1 MQIKFRPSGIQAAPK
16 QPTREELPPPPDGE
30 AGDVERTYEDRQDA
44 AFDPKG
50 DRAPD
55 EDDDTVVR
63 KSTR

>member
-1 MQIKFRPSGIQAAPK
+1 MQIKFRQSGVLAAPK
-16 QPTREELPPPPDGE
+16 QPTRDEVPQPADGD
-30 AGDVERTYEDRQDA
+30 AGDNEHTYEDRQDA

-63 KSTR
+63 KSTQ